1 MPLKG
6 SVFMSSTKLSFI
18 YKKKSEPPFFVSDH
32 SHSGMELVF
41 YNKADGTISIND
53 KTYNFHDGCIAVT
66 NAKTIHN
73 ENHKIPCD
81 IIFMSFDFDIFHI
94 PNGVYEPKN
103 YFILEKIAQQ
113 IWKEQNTP
121 QYAYQHLISAKIEEL
136 MILLVREI
144 NSYSFDEKIH
154 DCMLYLEENFTTDIN
169 IKELAEQHEI
179 SYENFR
185 HKFKKLYGISPKSFI
200 ISKRLSK
207 ASDMLIESDLSCTEI
222 AYATGFSDSALLSKL
237 FKQYFHISPQQF
249 RRIYKENQ
257 HI

>member
-1 MPLKG
+1 
-6 SVFMSSTKLSFI
+6 MSSTKLSFI

-32 SHSGMELVF
+32 SHPNLELVF
-41 YNKADGTISIND
+41 YHKAEGAVCINN
-53 KTYNFHDGCIAVT
+53 KTYNFHDGCISVI
-66 NAKTIHN
+66 NADNIHS
-73 ENHKIPCD
+73 ENHTIPYD
-81 IIFMSFDFDIFHI
+81 IIFMSFNFDLFHI
-94 PNGVYEPKN
+94 PSGVYEPKN
-103 YFILEKIAQQ
+103 YLILEKIAQQ
-113 IWKEQNTP
+113 IFKEQNTP

-144 NSYSFDEKIH
+144 NAYSFDEKIN
-154 DCMLYLEENFTTDIN
+154 DCMLYLEENFTSDIN
-169 IKELAEQHEI
+169 IRELAECHDI

-185 HKFKKLYGISPKSFI
+185 HKFKKLYGISPKGFV

-222 AYATGFSDSALLSKL
+222 AYKTGFSDSALLSKL

-257 HI
+257 HL